1 MASILPAVVV
11 DFGTWLFSSSAA
23 AVVTRTVIAVVVSRL
38 VANRLGQGGSGGTGS
53 GRIQFA
59 PASDNKIPV
68 VYGNAYMSGPITDAK
83 ISSDLKTMWFVIA
96 LAEVTDTT
104 PGSYYTFGDVYYDGK
119 LVTFGTDSL
128 GNYTKV
134 ASLTINTNP
143 AQVDTTQAGQIFVY
157 LYPNGSTDLT
167 HSNTTQT
174 AIQILQDSGIPSG
187 QQWTS
192 DDTMTLCAFAIVKI
206 YYNANAGTTGLGA
219 LTFQLTNTINSPGT
233 ALLDYM
239 TNPRYGCGI
248 PIMQINT
255 ASLTELDTF
264 SAEQITYL
272 KADHTGTATQNRYTV
287 NGPLDTSQPCMTNIQ
302 YILDSCDSWIQFSE
316 KNAQWSVVIN
326 KSYLHD
332 SFSVTSM
339 VIGNSYSIS
348 NLGTEDWNTIAGTT
362 GVIYEIGSIFT
373 CAVVPSTSSG
383 GQVVNAPYLITDSNI
398 VGGINLSPIS
408 LNDSY
413 NQVEPAHP
421 DHNVKDQTDYETY
434 DLVTP
439 GTQWYNPSLL
449 NPNEPVNKL
458 NLNLP
463 LVNNVVQ
470 AGYIGVRR
478 LYQSRI
484 ILTCTFRM
492 DYSGIQIEAGDV
504 VRINFAPYG
513 WTNKLFR
520 VQTTAEERDGNAN
533 LFTNLT
539 LFEYSEDVYTDWEIQ
554 DIIYYFNNGLTNPMV
569 IDPPSTPTTKI
580 QINTTLANTTSN
592 SVISSNNS
600 STQSTIQV
608 STVVPAQGTVTSMA
622 INVGNTPNVAEHIQ
636 VATISPANGI
646 SFASNSTVTA
656 NIQNLPSGNY
666 YFSATAYNPFVGRT
680 GNSTSN
686 AVTYS
691 GTQVT
696 NANVFTCNTATSNGN
711 IITMSCDLGNNYLY
725 WKGANLQLT
734 YSNGSILSTN
744 YLITNVITSN
754 TFSVDPAPPV
764 GFSGTLLINSGGIT
778 GNNIQYNTIIFENIG
793 NTASVTSP
801 LTNYSYE
808 TSNEFGNTVNTPIN
822 LNTFGDIG
830 TSNYA
835 HNKYLNSV
843 YNGSDSGYLFPYY
856 QGTSS
861 TINGYHANSTGSLTP
876 AFAAQLQV
884 YNGDYNW
891 YVLEFASI
899 STPVTTGYE
908 IIIKGDCT
916 LVSNSNVTIQTL
928 PFIQLNNT
936 AVCVGKTDVGFNT
949 YNLIADQPE
958 YIQYTFSEI
967 ASSNITGA
975 GVLIREMSSA
985 NVVALSGQFGLSQMK
1000 N

>member
-38 VANRLGQGGSGGTGS
+38 VANRLSQGGSGGTGS

-68 VYGNAYMSGPITDAK
+68 VYGDAFISGPITDAK

-96 LAEVTDTT
+96 LSEVTDTT
-104 PGSYYTFGDVYYDGK
+104 PGSYNSFGDIYYDGK
-119 LVTFGTDSL
+119 YVTFTTDSE

-134 ASLTINTNP
+134 ASLTTNTNP
-143 AQVDTTQAGQIFVY
+143 AQVDTTQAGQIFIY
-157 LYPNGSTDLT
+157 LYPNGSEDLT

-192 DDTMTLCAFAIVKI
+192 NDTMTLCSFAIVKI
-206 YYNANAGTTGLGA
+206 YYNVNAGTTGLGA
-219 LTFQLTNTINSPGT
+219 LTFQLKNTITSPGT

-239 TNPRYGCGI
+239 VNPRYGCGI
-248 PIMQINT
+248 PIQQINLT
-255 ASLTELDTF
+255 SLTNLDAF

-272 KADHTGTATQNRYTV
+272 KADHTGTATQNRYII
-287 NGPLDTSQPCMTNIQ
+287 NGPLDTSQTCITNLQ
-302 YILDSCDSWIQFSE
+302 YMLDCCDSWIQFSE
-316 KNAQWSVVIN
+316 KTAQWSVVIN

-339 VIGNSYSIS
+339 VVDNSYSIS
-348 NLGTEDWNTIAGTT
+348 SLGSENWNVIAGTT
-362 GVIYEIGSIFT
+362 GISYTIGSIFT
-373 CAVVPSTSSG
+373 CATVPGTSNG
-383 GQVVNAPYLITDSNI
+383 GKVVNAPYLITDSNI
-398 VGGINLSPIS
+398 IGGINLSPIS

-413 NQVEPAHP
+413 NQVESAHP

-434 DLVTP
+434 DLITP
-439 GTQWYNPSLL
+439 GTEWYNPNLL

-504 VRINFAPYG
+504 VRINFEPYG

-569 IDPPSTPTTKI
+569 VDPPSAPTSKI
-580 QINTTLANTTSN
+580 QVNTQLANTGNNVVVSN
-592 SVISSNNS
+592 SA

-608 STVVPAQGTVTSMA
+608 STTVPNTGTITSIA
-622 INVGNTPNVAEHIQ
+622 INVGNTPNVQEHIQ
-636 VATISPANGI
+636 VATISPANGV
-646 SFASNSTVTA
+646 SFTNSSNVVA
-656 NIQNLPSGNY
+656 NIQNLPAGNY

-680 GNSTSN
+680 SNSTSN
-686 AVTYS
+686 ALVYTGTGVTNSNSIGNITATGSGNLITISGNICPNPERLIGSIVYILS
-691 GTQVT
+691 GTGNLVNPTYITNIVSCNSFHVSPNIVT
-696 NANVFTCNTATSNGN
+696 SLSNAN
-711 IITMSCDLGNNYLY
+711 II
-725 WKGANLQLT
+725 
-734 YSNGSILSTN
+734 
-744 YLITNVITSN
+744 
-754 TFSVDPAPPV
+754 
-764 GFSGTLLINSGGIT
+764 INSGGVT
-778 GNNIQYNTIIFENIG
+778 GNNIQNNSITINNFYSNVNVTQNYVDYAYSISNFSANVYNPPYNV
-793 NTASVTSP
+793 ASVGNIF
-801 LTNYSYE
+801 TN
-808 TSNEFGNTVNTPIN
+808 
-822 LNTFGDIG
+822 
-830 TSNYA
+830 NYA
-835 HNKYLNSV
+835 QPKYITTTYTSSLGT
-843 YNGSDSGYLFPYY
+843 YPFA

-861 TINGYHANSTGSLTP
+861 TSEGYNANSTGAFTP
-876 AFAAQLQV
+876 PHATEFGI
-884 YNGDYNW
+884 YNGDFGW
-891 YVLEFASI
+891 YMLEFANVS
-899 STPVTTGYE
+899 VTSSQ
-908 IIIKGDCT
+908 T
-916 LVSNSNVTIQTL
+916 LWLDINVQVVADSNSVIQIVPVGTLSSTGNVIYADTQTL
-928 PFIQLNNT
+928 QTSYLT
-936 AVCVGKTDVGFNT
+936 AN
-949 YNLIADQPE
+949 QP
-958 YIQYTFSEI
+958 IGLLANSGIFSNG
-967 ASSNITGA
+967 SITG
-975 GVLIREMSSA
+975 GGYLVRK
-985 NVVALSGQFGLSQMK
+985 LSGGNIVFTDGIFQQSLGPRLL
-1000 N
+1000 